1 MCVTAVCNL
10 HKDDVANV
18 RFNVAKTLGNMTE
31 LVSKKH
37 VVNNVRPA
45 LEALS
50 SDSDIDVSYFAK
62 EALQSYLK
70 V

>member
-1 MCVTAVCNL
+1 MPKVCEL
-10 HKDDVANV
+10 HKDEVANV
-18 RFNVAKTLGNMTE
+18 RFNVAKTLGNMTS

-37 VVNNVRPA
+37 VVNTVRPA
-45 LEALS
+45 LEFLQN
-50 SDSDIDVSYFAK
+50 DSDVDVSFFAK

>member
-50 SDSDIDVSYFAK
+50 SAGFEIEKSRLKCAK
-62 EALQSYLK
+62 HRW
-70 V
+70 

>member
-1 MCVTAVCNL
+1 MIFLWADGL
-10 HKDDVANV
+10 ADDVPHSPP
-18 RFNVAKTLGNMTE
+18 TLSTFE
-31 LVSKKH
+31 
-37 VVNNVRPA
+37 PC
-45 LEALS
+45 S